1 MAPLR
6 HRCEDH
12 DPRVAALRD
21 EHAPESS
28 PPPALGD
35 QMSRYDAIIIGTGQA
50 GPSLAARLAGTGMHV
65 AVVER
70 GPFGG
75 TCVNNGCTPT
85 KTLVASAYAAHLARR
100 ASAYGVEVGPVRV
113 DMARVKA
120 RKDALVECA
129 TSSLAK
135 WLSGLPNISLYR
147 GQARFVGPRTVAV
160 GGETLTAE
168 RVFINV
174 GARPYVPDLPG
185 VREVRF
191 LTSESMMDIDFLPE
205 HLLIVGGSYVGLEF
219 GQMYRR
225 FGSRVTIIEMGPR
238 LLGREDADV
247 SDAIRDILAAEDIA
261 LRLNARCLTLASAPE
276 GVQVDLECAEGAPS
290 VAGTHVLLAVG
301 RVPNTDELG
310 LREAGIE
317 SDAHGYIKV
326 DEALNTSAQ
335 DVYAL
340 GDCNGHGGFTH
351 TSYNDYEIVADNLLN
366 GAHRKVSD
374 RIPIYG
380 LFIDPPLG
388 RLGRTEAE
396 ARSAGYDIL
405 IGRMPMTDV
414 ARAREKGETQGF
426 MKVLV
431 DAGTRQILG
440 AAILGVGGDE
450 AVHSLVDAMYGHLA
464 YTAVQH
470 GVRIHPTVSELI
482 PTMLGKLTSL
492 E

>member
-1 MAPLR
+1 MN
-6 HRCEDH
+6 
-12 DPRVAALRD
+12 
-21 EHAPESS
+21 
-28 PPPALGD
+28 
-35 QMSRYDAIIIGTGQA
+35 RYDAIVIGTGQA

-65 AVVER
+65 AVIER

-100 ASAYGVEVGPVRV
+100 ASAYGVEAGSVKV

-120 RKDALVECA
+120 RKDALVERS
-129 TSSLAK
+129 TSSLAQ
-135 WLSGLPNISLYR
+135 WLSGLPNISIYR

-174 GARPYVPDLPG
+174 GGRPYVPDLPG
-185 VREVRF
+185 VRQVRF
-191 LTSESMMDIDFLPE
+191 LTSESMMDVDFLPE

-225 FGSRVTIIEMGPR
+225 FGSRVTIIEMAPR
-238 LLGREDADV
+238 LVAREDPDV
-247 SDAIRDILAAEDIA
+247 SDAIRDILAAEDIEI
-261 LRLNARCLTLASAPE
+261 RLDARCLTLASAPE
-276 GVQVDLECAEGAPS
+276 GVRVDLECAEGAPN

-301 RVPNTDELG
+301 RVPNTDDLG

-317 SDAHGYIKV
+317 SDARGYIKV
-326 DEALNTSAQ
+326 DETLTTSAQ
-335 DVYAL
+335 NVYAL
-340 GDCNGHGGFTH
+340 GDCNGHGAFTH
-351 TSYNDYEIVADNLLN
+351 TAYNDYEIVADNLLN
-366 GAHRKVSD
+366 GANRKVSD

-396 ARSAGYDIL
+396 ARKAGYDIL
-405 IGRMPMTDV
+405 VGRMPMKDV

-431 DAGTRQILG
+431 DAGSKQILG
-440 AAILGVGGDE
+440 AAILGVEGDE
-450 AVHSLVDAMYGHLA
+450 AVHSLVDAMYGHLP
-464 YTAVQH
+464 YTVVQH

-482 PTMLGKLTSL
+482 PTMLGELTPL
-492 E
+492 R